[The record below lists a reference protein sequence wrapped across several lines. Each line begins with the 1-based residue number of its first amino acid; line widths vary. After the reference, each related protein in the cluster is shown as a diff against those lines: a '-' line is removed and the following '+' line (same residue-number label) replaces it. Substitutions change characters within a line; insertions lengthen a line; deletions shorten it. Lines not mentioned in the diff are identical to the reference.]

1 MNHKMLN
8 KGTVLILDDEPNTIK
23 VISAILK
30 KEGYDVH
37 PARSA
42 EEALDKV
49 TRTAFDAVI
58 SDYKLP
64 GINGIQFIDALNE
77 KQNDIPVVMLTAY
90 GTIEKAV
97 EAMKKGAF
105 NYLVKPLNPEELI
118 TVIRE
123 AITKH
128 RLIVEN
134 TSLKSQLKE
143 RFNYKNII
151 GKSIAMQ
158 ELYSLIDTVAKS
170 DSNILITGESGTGKE
185 LFARA
190 IHIESLRVNEQFIP
204 IDCTSLSEQ
213 LLESELFG
221 VEKGAFTGAYE
232 RKKGRIEI
240 ANGGTVFLDEIGEL
254 PLSIQKKLLRFIQER
269 EFVRVGG
276 NTRIKIDVRIIA
288 ATNRNLEDDVKSGNF
303 REDLFYRLNVV
314 KITIPP
320 LRERKEDIQPLA
332 LHFLSKFN
340 QKNNKSILTLDSDV
354 LSVFM
359 DYDWPG
365 NVRELENV
373 IERAVVLCQQDII
386 TIKYLP
392 KSIREL
398 HFSQSPKNEYDLNLI
413 ETEKRLLLRALEK
426 TSWNQTRSAMILGI
440 SRKQLRTKMKHH
452 GLLPEE

>member
-1 MNHKMLN
+1 MQN
-8 KGTVLILDDEPNTIK
+8 KGTILIIDDEPNTIK

-37 PARSA
+37 SARSA
-42 EEALDKV
+42 EEALDKTTKHV
-49 TRTAFDAVI
+49 FDAVI
-58 SDYKLP
+58 SDYRLP
-64 GINGIQFIDALNE
+64 GMNGMQFVDEIKD
-77 KQNDIPVVMLTAY
+77 KGYQMPIVMLTAY

-97 EAMKKGAF
+97 EAMRKGAF
-105 NYLVKPLNPEELI
+105 NYLIKPVNPDELI
-118 TVIRE
+118 TVMRE
-123 AITKH
+123 AITKN

-134 TSLKSQLKE
+134 ISLKSQLKE
-143 RFNYKNII
+143 RFSYKNIV
-151 GKSIAMQ
+151 GKSIVMQ
-158 ELYSLIDTVAKS
+158 DIYNLIDTVAKS

-190 IHIESLRVNEQFIP
+190 IHMESLRANEQFVP

-221 VEKGAFTGAYE
+221 FEKGAFTGAYE

-254 PLSIQKKLLRFIQER
+254 PFGIQKKFLRFIQER
-269 EFVRVGG
+269 EFLRVGG
-276 NTRIKIDVRIIA
+276 STRIKVDVRIIA
-288 ATNRNLEDDVKSGNF
+288 ATNRNLEEEIIRGSF

-314 KITIPP
+314 KISIPP
-320 LRERKEDIQPLA
+320 LRERKEDIPFLSA
-332 LHFLSKFN
+332 HFLKKFN
-340 QKNNKSILTLDSDV
+340 RKNNKSISAIDNEV

-359 DYDWPG
+359 DYNWQG

-373 IERAVVLCQQDII
+373 IERAVVLCQKDII

-398 HFSQSPKNEYDLNLI
+398 HISETQKNGHDLNLM
-413 ETEKRLLLRALEK
+413 ETEKRLLLRSLEK
-426 TSWNQTRSAMILGI
+426 TSWNQTKSAMILGI